1 MIVAAAL
8 LTFTATGGIGRWEH
22 SVAMELFLMKYGL
35 VAVFLSA
42 MVEADVLPILTG
54 VVAHLGY
61 FGFAQS
67 IAVASGGAFIGD
79 CIWFWIGR
87 THAKWIRTR
96 WIYARTAKATENLD
110 RRLGVWQIPASHIIY
125 GTRIA
130 TMTFSGLKRMS
141 FAKFAVVDTLGC
153 LVFTT
158 VLATLGFLFSSSAS
172 LLIGRVKRIE
182 LFLLLV
188 LIATALIFHLVK
200 VIVQRRTE
208 VAGMT
213 SNEHNSP

>member
-1 MIVAAAL
+1 
-8 LTFTATGGIGRWEH
+8 
-22 SVAMELFLMKYGL
+22 MKYGL

-42 MVEADVLPILTG
+42 MAEADVVPILTG

-61 FGFAQS
+61 FSFAES
-67 IAVASGGAFIGD
+67 IAVASGGAFLGD
-79 CIWFWIGR
+79 CVWFWIGR

-96 WIYARTAKATENLD
+96 RIYARAAKATKNLD
-110 RRLGVWQIPASHIIY
+110 RRLGVWQIPASHVIY

-141 FAKFAVVDTLGC
+141 FAKFAVVDILGC
-153 LVFTT
+153 VVFTT
-158 VLATLGFLFSSSAS
+158 LLATVGFLFSSSAS
-172 LLIGRVKRIE
+172 LIIGQVKRIE
-182 LFLLLV
+182 MFLLLV
-188 LIATALIFHLVK
+188 VIVTALIFHLVK

-208 VAGMT
+208 LAGMT